1 MDTQRTGYLLQQ
13 HQSGKITHAEWE
25 ELAALL
31 TDNSNNEDMKAL
43 LQLLM
48 EQHQTE
54 PAFLDRDYRALLDR
68 IMAIDRPLAPTA
80 PIRRIGIMR
89 RWSWA
94 AAAVALLL
102 LSGMAYHLFTNP
114 AKTATSEQVTMVND
128 VAPGIQGAILTLAD
142 GRQVVLDSLNNGLIA
157 KQGNTVVTLENG
169 AVRYDKTST
178 GTELLAYNTM
188 ATPRGRQYQLVLPD
202 GSRVWLNAASSI
214 RYPVAFNSN
223 ERKVEIT
230 GEAYFEIAENA
241 HMPFRVKVNEYSTV
255 EVLGTHFNVNAYAD
269 EPAINTTLLEG
280 SVRLTASGKA
290 VVLKPGQQAGISDPS
305 SSHAISLTNNVD
317 TEQVMAWKNGLF
329 TFDNATIQT
338 VMRQLSRWYDIDVT
352 YEGNIPDQRFFGQMN
367 RDLSLRQVL
376 NGLQVTKVNVRLEGK
391 KLIIKP

>member
-1 MDTQRTGYLLQQ
+1 
-13 HQSGKITHAEWE
+13 
-25 ELAALL
+25 L
-31 TDNSNNEDMKAL
+31 TDNANNEDMKVV
-43 LQLLM
+43 LQLAM

-54 PAFLDRDYRALLDR
+54 PAFLERDYRALLER
-68 IMAIDRPLAPTA
+68 ITAIDRPLASMA
-80 PIRRIGIMR
+80 PVRRISIMR

-94 AAAVALLL
+94 AAVVALLL
-102 LSGMAYHLFTNP
+102 LSGMAYRLFNSP
-114 AKTATSEQVTMVND
+114 AKTPTPGQVTIAND
-128 VAPGIQGAILTLAD
+128 VTPGIQGAILTLAD

-157 KQGNTVVTLENG
+157 KQGNTAVTLENG

-178 GTELLAYNTM
+178 GTELVAYNTM

-230 GEAYFEIAENA
+230 GEAYFEIAQNA
-241 HMPFRVKVNEYSTV
+241 HLPFRVKVNDYSTV

-269 EPAINTTLLEG
+269 EPAINTTLLQG

-290 VVLKPGQQAGISDPS
+290 VVLKPGQQAGISDRS
-305 SSHAISLTNNVD
+305 SGHIISLINDVD

-338 VMRQLSRWYDIDVT
+338 VMRQLSRWYDIDVA